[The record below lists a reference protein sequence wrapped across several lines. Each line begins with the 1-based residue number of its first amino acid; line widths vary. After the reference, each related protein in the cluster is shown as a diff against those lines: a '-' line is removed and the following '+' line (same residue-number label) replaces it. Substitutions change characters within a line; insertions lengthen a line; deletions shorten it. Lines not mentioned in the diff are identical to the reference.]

1 MTRLIVALSKLSLEL
16 FSVLL
21 ILFVQI
27 CGRREASFLFLFG
40 VNSRPWVLLDGGREA
55 MREHRSANAD
65 WTAKDK
71 HVYHAHGI
79 ILHVTLYATCSLAL
93 GIFISAFRVS
103 VCASASASRSGYPS
117 FCVASNSCSND
128 SFARHKM
135 QFQLFPKFRKSWCVF
150 VILSLIH
157 ILTASQSLHIVVAR

>member
-1 MTRLIVALSKLSLEL
+1 MNRQIVALSKLSLEL

-27 CGRREASFLFLFG
+27 CARREASFLFLFG
-40 VNSRPWVLLDGGREA
+40 VNSRPWVLLDGGRET

-79 ILHVTLYATCSLAL
+79 KLHVTLYATCSLAL
-93 GIFISAFRVS
+93 GISISAFRVS
-103 VCASASASRSGYPS
+103 VWASASPSRSGYLS

-128 SFARHKM
+128 SFACHKM
-135 QFQLFPKFRKSWCVF
+135 QFSFSPCFF
-150 VILSLIH
+150 EILSPFFEN
-157 ILTASQSLHIVVAR
+157 SQNFKTHGVFLLFFL